1 MRKGLTYPGVLV
13 NTVLL
18 CILILTD
25 GCKPEKIQSVSN
37 KFLTLNSR
45 LVSDNYEL
53 DILFDR
59 LKRVEDPNEV
69 QMVEAEIWEIWMD
82 SGVPEVNTLM
92 ELGCKALSDGDYNKA
107 IKTFSVITDK
117 MPQYA
122 EGWNKRA
129 TAYYLRGDLKA
140 SVDDI
145 NQVLALEERHFGA
158 LSGLASIYL
167 TIGDNKGALLALERM
182 LIICPNQPGLE
193 EQVFEL
199 YQKLG
204 IRKA

>member
-1 MRKGLTYPGVLV
+1 MRKGITYPGMLV
-13 NTVLL
+13 NAVLL
-18 CILILTD
+18 CLLISMN
-25 GCKPEKIQSVSN
+25 GCKPEKNQAAGN
-37 KFLTLNSR
+37 NFLTLNSR
-45 LVSDNYEL
+45 FVSDKYEL

-69 QMVEAEIWEIWMD
+69 QMIEAEIWELWMD
-82 SGVPEVNTLM
+82 SGVPEIDVLM
-92 ELGCKALSDGDYNKA
+92 EIGCKALSDGDYTKA
-107 IKTFSVITDK
+107 IKTFTTITQK

-129 TAYYLRGDLKA
+129 TAYFMRGELKA
-140 SVDDI
+140 SVEDI

-167 TIGDNKGALLALERM
+167 TIGDNKGALIALEHM
-182 LIICPNQPGLE
+182 LTICPNQPGLE